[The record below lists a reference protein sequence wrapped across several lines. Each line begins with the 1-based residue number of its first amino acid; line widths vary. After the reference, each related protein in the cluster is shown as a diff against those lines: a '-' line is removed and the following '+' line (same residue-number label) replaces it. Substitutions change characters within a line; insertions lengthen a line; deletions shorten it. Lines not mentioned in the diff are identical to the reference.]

1 MNRVRSRRSPHHGFA
16 LVAPALGVATVLSA
30 CAPTTYDASLAT
42 TIAVSTT
49 TTLPVGSAAELLPA
63 MVDEVK
69 GLSARVEAGDGE
81 RDAAARIAQ
90 LWAAIADEVTASHPD
105 LVEDF
110 EFVVSRCTLAAERH
124 RPADAD
130 RAYKNLVVLAAT
142 VTAG

>member
-1 MNRVRSRRSPHHGFA
+1 MVA
-16 LVAPALGVATVLSA
+16 LALTPLSA

-42 TIAVSTT
+42 TVAISTT
-49 TTLPVGSAAELLPA
+49 TTLPVGTAADLLPV

-69 GLSARVEAGDGE
+69 GLSARVESGDGDNE
-81 RDAAARIAQ
+81 AAARIAQ

-110 EFVVSRCTLAAERH
+110 EFVVSRCELAAERH

-130 RAYKNLVVLAAT
+130 RAYRNIVVLAET